1 MAGWLGGLALS
12 KATYVF
18 RLFLVSYA
26 ASLACVPCEF
36 ARPMRAR
43 SGLAE
48 PRGVS
53 ERVPASKI
61 KPCETLMVPLT
72 T

>member
-1 MAGWLGGLALS
+1 MTGWLGGLALS

-18 RLFLVSYA
+18 IFLVSYA
-26 ASLACVPCEF
+26 ASLACVPWEF

-48 PRGVS
+48 PRGVRAGPS
-53 ERVPASKI
+53 VQNHSLR
-61 KPCETLMVPLT
+61 TLMVPLT